1 MSASSASR
9 IDRAHHYRERAE
21 QLRIVAEAA
30 FLMESRV
37 ILARIADDY
46 EKMAASIEA
55 SEAGRKSA
63 AQIDLR

>member
-1 MSASSASR
+1 
-9 IDRAHHYRERAE
+9 
-21 QLRIVAEAA
+21 
-30 FLMESRV
+30 MESRV

-55 SEAGRKSA
+55 SEAGRKSV